1 MVLIAFSVYVFYAL
15 SLPLTTSVSIPDLE
29 FSFEVNPVNDCP
41 INKEAWELASARLN
55 CNRTHGYHCVPNKQF
70 TSLVEFCYPK
80 GYKYPFE
87 KGNCL
92 ELAGNGILNQVP
104 CSTFSSGC
112 PDRFFFSNELYNFP
126 KCLSINTDENCFEA
140 DIPCICT
147 RYKEVRK
154 SANKTTAYQEESS
167 NYFKTTIGFAICLSI
182 LFLALIIFVI
192 LKIIKFLKQKSI
204 WFQKGYKSK
213 ENALNKDEESE
224 LTGIKEEG
232 KSNIRRLHDLIV
244 QGTKQGFNR
253 LICDFNKDDLEQLNV
268 RGLNCLHLAAKGG
281 NIQLFKRIHKCGVS
295 IDTKATD
302 GRNVLHIAAHHGN
315 YAICEYLLQKHKNLY
330 TDTDRYAMNPAHW
343 AALAG
348 EKSILELF
356 MKYGCDLTELTHPYK
371 ENIVLFACMGK
382 SLAVCKFV
390 GSNKNISHL
399 LHEKNREGWSSIQ
412 YAAKSGNLEVFKYL
426 VNEGVDIENKSQ
438 KTGKNCL
445 HTACEKGHLKICEYI
460 LKTKPGLLAEL
471 DKNMQ
476 HVGHFAAKSGDVEI
490 LQHLLDHSLV
500 DNAFLQKSATD
511 NIHLLHIAC
520 RHARFDMCLKIVK
533 EFPFMIHEITEKG
546 WNAALFITERAGA
559 ENERIQI
566 LKTLTD
572 TSSESPLNAYHVS
585 RSGKTIL
592 FNACVNRSPKLVQF
606 LLENFP
612 DLPEIEKS
620 MDPIESANS
629 EEIKEIF
636 KTHYQKSYKC

>member
-1 MVLIAFSVYVFYAL
+1 MDFIAFSVYVFYAL
-15 SLPLTTSVSIPDLE
+15 SLLLTISISIPDLE

-41 INKEAWELASARLN
+41 INKEAWELASARLK

-70 TSLVEFCYPK
+70 TSLIEFCYPK

-92 ELAGNGILNQVP
+92 ELAGNGILNQVS
-104 CSTFSSGC
+104 CKTFSSGC
-112 PDRFFFSNELYNFP
+112 PDRFFFSNELYKFP
-126 KCLSINTDENCFEA
+126 KCLSINANENCFEA
-140 DIPCICT
+140 DIPCICS
-147 RYKEVRK
+147 RYTDVRT
-154 SANKTTAYQEESS
+154 STNKATDSQDEESS
-167 NYFKTTIGFAICLSI
+167 KYFNTTIGFAICLSF
-182 LFLALIIFVI
+182 LFLTLIIVVI

-204 WFQKGYKSK
+204 WFRKGHKLEK
-213 ENALNKDEESE
+213 NALNTDEEAELIVIKDEGNPS
-224 LTGIKEEG
+224 L
-232 KSNIRRLHDLIV
+232 RRLHDLIV
-244 QGTKQGFNR
+244 QGTKQGFHHI
-253 LICDFNKDDLEQLNV
+253 ICDFNKDALEQWNL

-281 NIQLFKRIHKCGVS
+281 NIQIFKKILRCGVS
-295 IDTKATD
+295 IDAQAID

-330 TDTDRYAMNPAHW
+330 TRTDRYAMNPAHW

-356 MKYGCDLTELTHPYK
+356 MKYECDLTELTNPYK

-399 LHEKNREGWSSIQ
+399 LHAKNREGWSSIQ

-426 VNEGVDIENKSQ
+426 VDEGVDIENKSQ

-445 HTACEKGHLKICEYI
+445 HTACEKGHAEICEFI
-460 LKTKPGLLAEL
+460 LKKNPELFKEL

-476 HVGHFAAKSGDVEI
+476 HIGHFAAKSGDTKI
-490 LQHLLDHSLV
+490 LKLLKDHTLV
-500 DNAFLQKSATD
+500 DKSFLHKATID
-511 NIHLLHIAC
+511 NINILHIAC
-520 RHARFDMCLKIVK
+520 RHARFEMCLYIVD

-566 LKTLTD
+566 LESLTKMS
-572 TSSESPLNAYHVS
+572 TPLNVYHVS

-592 FNACVNRSPKLVQF
+592 FNACVNRSPKLVQY

-629 EEIKEIF
+629 DEIKTIF
-636 KTHYQKSYKC
+636 KTYYQKNYKC